1 MKKLALLILPLIL
14 GACGQTGVNIG
25 QSFGMT
31 AALTGTEVGA
41 DVVNV
46 YSKNADDTR
55 GAYIGSEVKTYRP
68 RQGNLSIQVQAA
80 SLGLTITAAKV
91 LYTDSS
97 GAPFAGTSSVFNTS
111 LNLKVP
117 EGYTCAEGAATCTF
131 TDKTAVPMN
140 FEQAGE
146 NLYLLSEQ
154 AAIAAANSCLG
165 GSSAVSSGPGGCA
178 EVRMNITLTGRDTL
192 GNTRTVNIPQ
202 AQVRV
207 FVATITEEVR

>member
-1 MKKLALLILPLIL
+1 MKKLALLIPPLIL

-46 YSKNADDTR
+46 YAKNADGTR
-55 GAYIGSEVKTYRP
+55 GAYLGSEVKAYQP
-68 RQGNLSIQVQAA
+68 KQGNLGIQVQAA

-117 EGYTCAEGAATCTF
+117 EGYVCPAGAADCTF
-131 TDKTAVPMN
+131 TDKTAVPVA
-140 FEQAGE
+140 FEAAGA

-154 AAIAAANSCLG
+154 AAIAAANSCVT
-165 GSSAVSSGPGGCA
+165 GSSAVSAGPGGCA
-178 EVRMNITLTGRDTL
+178 EVRMNITLTGRDSL
-192 GNTRTVNIPQ
+192 GGTRTVNIPQ

-207 FVATITEEVR
+207 FVASVTEEVR